1 MWLDSPVAQ
10 AHDGAVKRTLEPGEG
25 AEENGA
31 DTADPLRRRPPAKT
45 LDWVAASVGRG
56 AEVVSV
62 RRLTEGH
69 SHASH
74 VVTVREA
81 SGSAHDLV
89 LRRWARPNWKAEDP
103 DFTPEREAAVL
114 QLLGPVSVSTPT
126 LINLDAHGS
135 VCDVPTLL
143 TDRLPGGPPGQPDDL
158 DAFVQQLAEP
168 LPRIHAAARA
178 PQLIPAYRRYNDN
191 PDSVEPPAWTRKPD
205 LWRRAAALVTGNPPP
220 AARECLI
227 HRDYHPGN
235 TLWSGGRLTGVI
247 DWSDR
252 SWGSP
257 AVDTAHMRWNL
268 AVAYGLDA
276 AERFLECYRDL
287 SSDTVLDQHYWDLVT
302 LLDVLWELNPD
313 DLPPKWDL
321 ARLEQYLVT
330 VLESL

>member
-1 MWLDSPVAQ
+1 M
-10 AHDGAVKRTLEPGEG
+10 KRTLEPGEG

-31 DTADPLRRRPPAKT
+31 DKSDPLRRRPPAET

-74 VVTVREA
+74 VVRVRGA

-114 QLLGPVSVSTPT
+114 QLVGPVSVSTPT
-126 LINLDAHGS
+126 LINLDAHGT
-135 VCDVPTLL
+135 VCDVPALL
-143 TDRLPGGPPGQPDDL
+143 TDRLAGAPPGQPDDL
-158 DAFVQQLAEP
+158 DAFVQQLAEG
-168 LPRIHAAARA
+168 LPPIHAAVQA

-191 PDSVEPPAWTRKPD
+191 PDSMEPPAWTREPD
-205 LWRRAAALVTGNPPP
+205 LWRRAAALVAEDPPP
-220 AARECLI
+220 AGRECLI

-235 TLWSGGRLTGVI
+235 TLWSDGRLTGVV
-247 DWSDR
+247 DWSDG

-268 AVAYGLDA
+268 AVGYGLDA
-276 AERFLECYRDL
+276 AERFLACYRDL
-287 SSDTVLDQHYWDLVT
+287 SSDTELDQHYWDLVT
-302 LLDVLWELNPD
+302 LLDVLWELDPD
-313 DLPPKWDL
+313 DLPPNWDL
-321 ARLEQYLVT
+321 ARFEQYLVT